1 MAKEKIVLKVAA
13 GSNPSSVAGSIVK
26 NIQEG
31 KDVELLA
38 VGAGANNQAI
48 KAAAIARGF
57 AAPAGMDLLV
67 KPGFVDVNIPNQAGE
82 NEQKTGMKLFIV
94 VQ

>member
-13 GSNPSSVAGSIVK
+13 SSNPSSVAGSIVK

-48 KAAAIARGF
+48 KAYCIARGF
-57 AAPAGMDLLV
+57 AAPAGMDLLL
-67 KPGFVDVNIPNQAGE
+67 KGGFTDVFIPNMDGE
-82 NEQKTGMKLFIV
+82 NEQKTGIKLFVV